1 MNSIY
6 MRNLVH
12 NIWDKK
18 KIIFIFFVIFTL
30 VFTALGWKKSGSES
44 SSQTTDS
51 AYSETIQSY
60 DKSIAQVEESV
71 EIAQQQVDEYQDYCD
86 NSIYMSIDAENVQT
100 AAVQY
105 AIQTDNTDAQQA
117 DNQVQYVLGTWT
129 SYINNGGLTG
139 DLAAEDSDLET
150 EYLEEIISCS
160 TSGNVLTITVIH
172 SDMNQAA
179 AILQMVE
186 EQIDA
191 HKDSIADVQGEFTM
205 TQIDSFQYVN
215 ADLTVQ
221 NTQNTNLNNLR
232 NYKGSLASF
241 EKTLNEYRTSRNN
254 YIENYGTDEVESQ
267 SAKKIIAEYAVLGM
281 IFGLVVP
288 IAVYAL
294 IYIFSNRI
302 KGKED
307 ILAGGLPVLCECNHK
322 KGYNPSL
329 ERALIDIGFL
339 AQQKA
344 VNKIFLNDLC
354 GDDRSE
360 SIKADFKDKLK
371 EKSLQIL
378 SGNSVMENA
387 GQMQDMLDAKNSILI
402 VETGKTTYSQVEEQ
416 IQVCHKFEI
425 SIWGCIV
432 ID

>member
-12 NIWDKK
+12 NIWCRKK
-18 KIIFIFFVIFTL
+18 VIIVFFVIFTL
-30 VFTALGWKKSGSES
+30 AFGALGWKQSGSAPS
-44 SSQTTDS
+44 SGTTDS
-51 AYSETIQSY
+51 AYNEAIQSY

-105 AIQTDNTDAQQA
+105 AIRTSNPDGQQA

-129 SYINNGGLTG
+129 SYIEDGGLIE
-139 DLAAEDSDLET
+139 DLAAENSDLET

-160 TSGNVLTITVIH
+160 TAGNVLTITVIH
-172 SDMNQAA
+172 SDMDQAA
-179 AILQMVE
+179 AILQMIE

-191 HKDSIADVQGEFTM
+191 HRDSVADVQGEFTM
-205 TQIDSFQYVN
+205 TQTDSSQYVK
-215 ADLTVQ
+215 ADVTVK

-241 EKTLNEYRTSRNN
+241 EKTLNEYRTSKNN
-254 YIENYGTDEVESQ
+254 YIQNYGPEETGSQ
-267 SAKKIIAEYAVLGM
+267 STKATIVEYVVLGM

-294 IYIFSNRI
+294 MYIFSNRM

-307 ILAGGLPVLCECNHK
+307 ILAGGLPVLCEWNYK
-322 KGYNPSL
+322 NGYQPSL
-329 ERALIDIGFL
+329 ERSLIDIVFL
-339 AQQKA
+339 AQKKA
-344 VNKIFLNDLC
+344 VDKVFINDLG
-354 GDDRSE
+354 GDARTE
-360 SIKADFKDKLK
+360 SIKADFADRLK
-371 EKSLQIL
+371 EKNLQIL
-378 SGNSVMENA
+378 SGNAVMEDA
-387 GQMQDMLDAKNSILI
+387 GQMQEMLDTRHCILL
-402 VETGKTTYSQVEEQ
+402 VEAGKTLYSQLEEQ
-416 IQVCHKFEI
+416 IQLCEKFEI